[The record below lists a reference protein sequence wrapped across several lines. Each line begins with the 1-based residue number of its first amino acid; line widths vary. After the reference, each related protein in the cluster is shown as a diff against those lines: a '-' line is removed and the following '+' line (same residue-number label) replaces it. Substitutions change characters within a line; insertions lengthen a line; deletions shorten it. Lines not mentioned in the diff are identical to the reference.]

1 MGKWIALV
9 IIVVV
14 IVALLGSLTGVWNTL
29 NAKYQA
35 VNEASSHYSAA
46 LNTSTEKIK
55 GVWAMSQQYLDH
67 ESSTFKGV
75 AEARSGFLAAKEAY
89 QQAQAGGKTSQDDL
103 TKLAMLAQQKFLNL
117 QSRAGLA
124 INVQIEA
131 YPQLRG
137 ADTTQQAMRS
147 MEVGVNEIKTSLD
160 DWITT
165 IKDYNTYRGSAWPS
179 IAGSFMSKYPASIKY
194 YEGDTKKLN
203 IDELNPKNQP

>member
-1 MGKWIALV
+1 MGKWIAFGIV
-9 IIVVV
+9 VVV
-14 IVALLGSLTGVWNTL
+14 IVVVLASLAGVWNTL

-35 VNEASSHYSAA
+35 VNGASSRYSAA

-55 GVWAMSQQYLDH
+55 GVWEMSQQYLDH

-75 AEARSGFLAAKEAY
+75 AEARSGFLAAKQAY
-89 QQAQAGGKTSQDDL
+89 EQAQTKGNVSQTDL
-103 TKLAMLAQQKFLNL
+103 TKLAVLAQQKFLDL

-147 MEVGVNEIKTSLD
+147 LEVGVNEIKTALD

-179 IAGSFMSKYPASIKY
+179 VAGSFMSKYPATINY

-203 IDELNPKNQP
+203 IEDLNPKKQP